1 MELRQ
6 YWRIVWQ
13 RIWIVIALV
22 VVVAVASI
30 VTYKAPPTTY
40 QATMRFTVGIVPEQ
54 RPTAEYGYDYYYT
67 WVTSEYM
74 ADDLAEIVKGGA
86 FAAAV
91 QTQMAASG
99 DPEPI
104 NPAGSISGSAEHRI
118 LTVTVA
124 RAGDAKDAASIADQ
138 VARVA
143 NAAAAVLQERA
154 GEFFGQV
161 ARNAAAAA
169 VVLNDPPVVV
179 PVPPGLTAR
188 LDLPLRLGLALL
200 AGVALTFL
208 LDYLDTTIRDH
219 AELEA
224 MGLPVLGEIP
234 ARRRRW
240 RRLK

>member
-1 MELRQ
+1 MELHQ

-13 RIWIVIALV
+13 RIWIVMALV
-22 VVVAVASI
+22 IVVAAASI
-30 VTYKAPPTTY
+30 VTYEAPPTTY

-91 QTQMAASG
+91 QAHMAASG
-99 DPEPI
+99 DPEPN

-124 RAGDAKDAASIADQ
+124 RAGDEETAEE
-138 VARVA
+138 VARIA

-161 ARNAAAAA
+161 ARNANAAD

-179 PVPPGLTAR
+179 PLPPGLTAR
-188 LDLPLRLGLALL
+188 LDLPLRLGLALV

-208 LDYLDTTIRDH
+208 LDYLDTTVRDRT
-219 AELEA
+219 ELEA

-234 ARRRRW
+234 ARQRRW
-240 RRLK
+240 PGLR

>member
-13 RIWIVIALV
+13 RIWIVMALV
-22 VVVAVASI
+22 IVVAAASI
-30 VTYKAPPTTY
+30 VTYEAPPTTY

-91 QTQMAASG
+91 QAHMAASG
-99 DPEPI
+99 DPEPN

-124 RAGDAKDAASIADQ
+124 RAGDEETAEE
-138 VARVA
+138 VARIA

-161 ARNAAAAA
+161 ARNANAAD

-179 PVPPGLTAR
+179 PLPPGLTAR
-188 LDLPLRLGLALL
+188 LDLPLRLGLALV

-208 LDYLDTTIRDH
+208 LDYLDTTVRDRT
-219 AELEA
+219 ELEA

-234 ARRRRW
+234 ARQRRW
-240 RRLK
+240 PGLR

>member
-13 RIWIVIALV
+13 RVWIVIALV
-22 VVVAVASI
+22 AVVAAASI
-30 VTYKAPPTTY
+30 ITYKVPPTTY

-54 RPTAEYGYDYYYT
+54 RPTAEYGYDYYYV

-91 QTQMAASG
+91 QAQMAASG

-124 RAGDAKDAASIADQ
+124 RAGGATDDEEAARI
-138 VARVA
+138 A

-161 ARNAAAAA
+161 ARNAAAAD

-188 LDLPLRLGLALL
+188 LDLPLRLGLALV

-208 LDYLDTTIRDH
+208 LDYLDTTVRDR

-240 RRLK
+240 PGLR